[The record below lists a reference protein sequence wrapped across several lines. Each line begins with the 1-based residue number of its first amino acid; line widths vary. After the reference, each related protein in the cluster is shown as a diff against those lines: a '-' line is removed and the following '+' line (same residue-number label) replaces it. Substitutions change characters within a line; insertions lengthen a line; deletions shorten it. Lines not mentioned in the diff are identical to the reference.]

1 MMSREEIIITDS
13 GGALWGNKGLFRGI
27 ALGKEISRNF
37 CMIFVCG
44 AAKKEDFTNQDN
56 VFVGFSQQK
65 VLSLRLNFW
74 DFYLC
79 VGMS

>member
-1 MMSREEIIITDS
+1 
-13 GGALWGNKGLFRGI
+13 
-27 ALGKEISRNF
+27 
-37 CMIFVCG
+37 MIFVCG

-79 VGMS
+79 VGELMNKACRL